1 MIARKLDTFL
11 DEFYKSPDKAL
22 LLTGTRH
29 CGFKTILGHYPQA
42 ARFEVVLPV
51 DLAEH
56 LRGQTIRGKCKH
68 TYKVL

>member
-11 DEFYKSPDKAL
+11 DEFYKSSDKAL
-22 LLTGTRH
+22 LLTGTLH

-56 LRGQTIRGKCKH
+56 LLGQATRRKCKH
-68 TYKVL
+68 THI